1 MDADPA
7 AKLSTEL
14 REGGS
19 SVEISRAKG
28 DRRHTSDHRSRRSLR
43 GNVHSQRDHIG
54 WLLQSRNRKPLK
66 IPGIPIRRAGEIPGI
81 RAAREHWA
89 AGST

>member
-14 REGGS
+14 RVGGS
-19 SVEISRAKG
+19 SVEISRVKG
-28 DRRHTSDHRSRRSLR
+28 DRQHTFDDRSRRSLR
-43 GNVHSQRDHIG
+43 GSVHNQRDHIG
-54 WLLQSRNRKPLK
+54 WLLQSRSRKPLK
-66 IPGIPIRRAGEIPGI
+66 IPGIPIRRAGEILGI